1 MRTID
6 EDAAL
11 IELVLKRI
19 QSHPFI
25 KRVVPQRSVRR
36 ILAHNSD
43 SNFTNVNRQAQGVLR
58 NRNSDIDRSRQVCS
72 VLNANVL
79 WKLGITGKGVKVAI
93 FDTGLTKNHPHFRN
107 VKERT
112 NWTNEK
118 SLDDKVS
125 HGTFVAGVIASSREC
140 LGFAPDADLYIFKV
154 FTNSQVGNPYIHS
167 KYAQLMEYFYPR
179 TLGFLH
185 ILVSGCL

>member
-1 MRTID
+1 MAWQYPSDFDILRVCDDYESSSEFI
-6 EDAAL
+6 
-11 IELVLKRI
+11 IERL
-19 QSHPFI
+19 QTHPSV
-25 KRVVPQRSVRR
+25 KAVVPQRSVRR
-36 ILAHNSD
+36 ILNYDAY
-43 SNFTNVNRQAQGVLR
+43 SNLTYIHRHPQGVLR
-58 NRNSDIDRSRQVCS
+58 NRNPNNDRHRQLCS
-72 VLNANVL
+72 VLHANIL

-118 SLDDKVS
+118 SLDDRVS

-154 FTNSQVGNPYIHS
+154 FTNSQVS
-167 KYAQLMEYFYPR
+167 KRR
-179 TLGFLH
+179 TE
-185 ILVSGCL
+185 IN